1 MIMRWLRASSTCLN
15 VSAFGAGHIKPEK
28 MQDLTCSIILRC
40 SIIQNVNTLGMAC
53 CHQQTLK
60 DNNSGSCKV
69 SKKLGA
75 IQTQIEMMCLCLL
88 RDEVAKECQTATRK
102 LAKDE
107 VAMFA
112 DEFGET

>member
-1 MIMRWLRASSTCLN
+1 M
-15 VSAFGAGHIKPEK
+15 
-28 MQDLTCSIILRC
+28 
-40 SIIQNVNTLGMAC
+40 
-53 CHQQTLK
+53 
-60 DNNSGSCKV
+60 